1 MSKAQ
6 SGWRSPWVIG
16 FIVMGI
22 IFVGANINMIYLA
35 GKNAPSLVSEN
46 YYERG
51 QDYEKNML
59 KRLAKNPGW
68 HIQLVPP
75 TAVILDQP
83 AIFALTLEDKHGK
96 FVDPSSVVLRAYR
109 PTDASADFFVPMVK
123 LSAGNY
129 QAEMVFPLKGK
140 WDLLASVIEDDH
152 EFNVSQR
159 ISVKAP

>member
-1 MSKAQ
+1 MSKTQ
-6 SGWRSPWVIG
+6 SGWRNPWVIG

-35 GKNAPSLVSEN
+35 STRAPSLVSEN

-59 KRLAKNPGW
+59 KRLAKDPGW
-68 HIQLVPP
+68 HMQLTPP
-75 TAVILDQP
+75 ATVTMSHPAV
-83 AIFALTLEDKHGK
+83 FVFTLEDKQGK
-96 FVDPSSVVLRAYR
+96 FVDPDSVILRAYR
-109 PTDASADFFVPMVK
+109 PTDSSADFSEPMKK

-129 QAEMVFPLKGK
+129 QAEVKFPLKGE
-140 WDLLASVIEDDH
+140 WDLLVSVVEGED

-159 ISVKAP
+159 MSVKAP